1 MLAGALLIGACGSD
15 QTSSGPRA
23 PSATLETNDTTAQL
37 DLGTPA
43 EPPAD
48 GEPAPP
54 DAAGDATP
62 TNDPPPTDAAGDATP
77 ANDPPP
83 TDAAGDATPDPP
95 AEVQPAVL
103 GGRAFEAAVAPA
115 SEVATN
121 LLPDLVIDDV
131 RRESKANF
139 RNIFPA
145 DRPVLLWLWAPH

>member
-62 TNDPPPTDAAGDATP
+62 T
-77 ANDPPP
+77 NDPPP